1 MEARGGSQPARAAG
15 NAREGRT
22 WDLRHPS
29 PALGLGFTLFGLLQ
43 K

>member
-1 MEARGGSQPARAAG
+1 M
-15 NAREGRT
+15 REHGRT

-29 PALGLGFTLFGLLQ
+29 PALGLGFTLLGLLQ

>member
-1 MEARGGSQPARAAG
+1 MRFSAWAWVGGLPTYA
-15 NAREGRT
+15 T
-22 WDLRHPS
+22 HH